1 VANFRV
7 FPGGDDLNRSDFTN
21 LRARSDICDQ
31 RRRASNDAA
40 IPISVAAINQQTIP
54 KPITIITTATRRPPT
69 PHAPLLGISQGR
81 DGAAEPRQ
89 KVCALRLPHDAVLPG
104 IVGTRSRLRGMRI
117 FCPPKR
123 LDTLNYRS
131 R

>member
-1 VANFRV
+1 VTNFRV

-69 PHAPLLGISQGR
+69 PTRAPARHKPRSGT
-81 DGAAEPRQ
+81 EPRNRDRRY
-89 KVCALRLPHDAVLPG
+89 AL
-104 IVGTRSRLRGMRI
+104 
-117 FCPPKR
+117 
-123 LDTLNYRS
+123 
-131 R
+131 

>member
-1 VANFRV
+1 MTNFRV
-7 FPGGDDLNRSDFTN
+7 FPDGDDMNRSDFTN

-31 RRRASNDAA
+31 RRGTANDAA

-54 KPITIITTATRRPPT
+54 KPITIITTVTRRPPT
-69 PHAPLLGISQGR
+69 PHAPLLCIAEVW
-81 DGAAEPRQ
+81 DGAAEPRE

-104 IVGTRSRLRGMRI
+104 IVGTRSRLRGRGSSAR
-117 FCPPKR
+117 PKR

>member
-1 VANFRV
+1 MWTACEVGLKRSAKRPRLGGVVHRGERAVTNFRV

-69 PHAPLLGISQGR
+69 PHAPLLGIANFGTELRNR
-81 DGAAEPRQ
+81 DRR
-89 KVCALRLPHDAVLPG
+89 CAL
-104 IVGTRSRLRGMRI
+104 
-117 FCPPKR
+117 
-123 LDTLNYRS
+123 
-131 R
+131 

>member
-1 VANFRV
+1 VTNFRV

-69 PHAPLLGISQGR
+69 PHAPLLGISQGS
-81 DGAAEPRQ
+81 G
-89 KVCALRLPHDAVLPG
+89 
-104 IVGTRSRLRGMRI
+104 RSRGTETEGMR
-117 FCPPKR
+117 FKASARCGAPR
-123 LDTLNYRS
+123 HRRHS
-131 R
+131 